1 MNDWLKP
8 LQDGLIEGRVLTK
21 NADLYSYSFDASFG
35 EYLPEAVVQVKNK
48 QEVVHV
54 IRLANQYKVPVYP
67 RGAGTCLSGGPLPVH
82 GGIVLDL
89 SKLPAKIDVSPGD
102 LTVTVSPSVRTQ
114 DINIEAEKRGLM
126 YAPDPSSAHVATI
139 GGNLAENS
147 GGPRGL
153 KYGVTKDHV
162 LGLEIVTPEGELI
175 RTGGQTIK
183 NVTGYDLTKLI
194 VGSEGTLA
202 VIVEATLKLMPKPP
216 AVKTMM
222 VSFHKVRTAGE
233 AISRTLTSGVL
244 PSKMEFMDQA
254 CVRAVEQFQP
264 IGLPVDAA
272 AIILIELDGPEEA
285 LRIEQEKVEA
295 IMEEMGAKEVIIPES
310 DEEAAKLW
318 HARKQVSPAIAKI
331 KPTKVS
337 EDATVPRSKIPDF
350 MDRLQTIK
358 EKYDL
363 EVVAFG
369 HAGDGNLHPN
379 ILCDQRD
386 PEEMKRAEK
395 AVEEMFE
402 AAIELGGTLSGEHG
416 IGTMKAP
423 FMEMELGDAGVDM
436 MRRIK
441 RAWDPHNILNP
452 GKIFAEKGQKLVL
465 RNE

>member
-1 MNDWLKP
+1 MNKWLKA
-8 LQDGLIEGRVLTK
+8 LEDCLEKGRVLTEV
-21 NADLYSYSFDASFG
+21 ADLYSYSFDASFG
-35 EYLPEAVVQVKNK
+35 EHLPEAVVQVKDK
-48 QEVVHV
+48 YEVAR
-54 IRLANQYKVPVYP
+54 ILKLANEYGVPVYP

-89 SKLPAKIDVSPGD
+89 SKLPARIDVRPDD
-102 LTVTVSPSVRTQ
+102 LTVTVSPSVRTG
-114 DINIEAEKRGLM
+114 DINKEAEKHGLM

-216 AVKTMM
+216 AVRTMM
-222 VSFHKVRTAGE
+222 VAFNEVRTAGE

-244 PSKMEFMDQA
+244 PSKLEFMDQA
-254 CVRAVEQFQP
+254 CVVAVEQFQP

-272 AIILIELDGPEEA
+272 AIILVELDGPEEA
-285 LRIEQEKVEA
+285 LKVEQEKIEA
-295 IMEEMGAKEVIIPES
+295 IMKDMNAKDIIIPES

-350 MDRLQTIK
+350 MDRLQVIK

-386 PEEMKRAEK
+386 ADEMKRAEL

-423 FMEMELGDAGVDM
+423 FMEMELGDVGVDM

-441 RAWDPHNILNP
+441 QVWDPNNILNP

-465 RNE
+465 RND